1 MTRII
6 TRIIFF
12 ISAFTCLKTNAQDP
26 HFSQYFNTPLYVN
39 PANAGNGIEYMR
51 ATLIYR
57 NQWASVATPFVTEGF
72 MIDKTV
78 NRLGFG
84 FFAVKNSAGK
94 ASLKQLNLAGVL
106 SYNQPLGENNQVSGA
121 LQIGMLHKSFDPSE
135 MTFDSQFNEDI
146 GFDPSVSSG
155 EEFTYTSITRPDA
168 GIGFMWQHGFGNK
181 KINFKPFA
189 GFSFNHIN
197 KPSETF
203 IVSGN
208 KLPVK
213 SNFNFGAGIMLKD
226 NLELRPSVLYM
237 TQGHFHELNFGAV
250 AGFTMENNNKFQVGL
265 YDRSNDALIV
275 YAGYQV
281 SQVFIGTSYD
291 INMSGLKQA
300 SHGSGGFE
308 ITLSYI
314 PKARKKSKAPEPKK
328 TQKTALHKT
337 PQKVQKAEK
346 KISIPQVEQTVSIPE
361 KLEAVPINPVIEK
374 PIVREK
380 PQEQTPVAAVPPKEE
395 VKPVNPVVEKPIVK
409 EKPQEQTP
417 VAVAPPKEEVKPV
430 IKEKIVPVVAKE
442 ISAVKES
449 KTETPSKLQKPVEV
463 KENVKEAPIEFSAVP
478 KETKV
483 IAPPGKAEEHNTV
496 LPKSHTVYLDV
507 NKKAIAAETKAREE
521 NQNLDTD
528 GDGIPDKE
536 DHCPYIKGG
545 KPTQGCPDSDGD
557 GIQDMMDECPME
569 PGTPKN
575 FGCPEIKPTVD
586 NSALIK
592 KFNNIEFE
600 TGSSKIKTA
609 DIYDIIEYAI
619 DLLYQY
625 PASRVLLSGHTDSEG
640 NNLFNMH
647 LSEKR
652 NMIVKNYM
660 MKKGIDSSRIQIVNY
675 GETMPLDDNTTA
687 AGRAK
692 NRRVEVNILRN
703 QVK

>member
-1 MTRII
+1 MTRTI

-12 ISAFTCLKTNAQDP
+12 ISAFGCLNLKAQDP
-26 HFSQYFNTPLYVN
+26 HFSQYFNAPLFVN

-72 MIDKTV
+72 MVDKTV

-84 FFAVKNSAGK
+84 FLVVKNSAGK
-94 ASLKQLNLAGVL
+94 ASLKQLNLAGAL
-106 SYNQPLGENNQVSGA
+106 SYNQPLREDNQITGA
-121 LQIGMLHKSFDPSE
+121 LQIGMLHKSFDPNE
-135 MTFDSQFNEDI
+135 MTFDSQFNEDT
-146 GFDPSVSSG
+146 GFDPSISSG
-155 EEFTYTSITRPDA
+155 EIYTYTSMTRPDV

-181 KINFKPFA
+181 KINFKPYGGISFA
-189 GFSFNHIN
+189 HIN

-203 IVSGN
+203 IASDN

-213 SNFNFGAGIMLKD
+213 STLNMGAGIMLKD

-237 TQGHFHELNFGAV
+237 TQEHFHEFNIGAL

-265 YDRSNDALIV
+265 YDRSNDAVIF

-281 SQVFIGTSYD
+281 NQMFIGTSYD
-291 INMSGLKQA
+291 INISKLNEA
-300 SHGSGGFE
+300 SHSHGGFE
-308 ITLSYI
+308 ISISYI
-314 PKARKKSKAPEPKK
+314 PKAKKKSKDPEPKK
-328 TQKTALHKT
+328 TSVHKA

-346 KISIPQVEQTVSIPE
+346 KTAVPAIEQTVTLPE
-361 KLEAVPINPVIEK
+361 KLEVV
-374 PIVREK
+374 
-380 PQEQTPVAAVPPKEE
+380 
-395 VKPVNPVVEKPIVK
+395 PVNPVVERPAEQAPVIAIAPKDEVKAAKAEAITPAAPKNISAIEEKKIEIPLETKPQTEKMKPIE
-409 EKPQEQTP
+409 EKKTEPES
-417 VAVAPPKEEVKPV
+417 
-430 IKEKIVPVVAKE
+430 IVP
-442 ISAVKES
+442 
-449 KTETPSKLQKPVEV
+449 
-463 KENVKEAPIEFSAVP
+463 EAPIEFSSP
-478 KETKV
+478 GKETTIEKHV
-483 IAPPGKAEEHNTV
+483 DAPVQKPTEKTAV
-496 LPKSHTVYLDV
+496 LPKSHTVYIDITTNTV
-507 NKKAIAAETKAREE
+507 TPETKPDST
-521 NQNLDTD
+521 NKIFDTD

-545 KPTQGCPDSDGD
+545 KLTQGCPDSDGD

-569 PGTPKN
+569 PGTQKN
-575 FGCPEIKPTVD
+575 FGCPEIKPAVD
-586 NSALIK
+586 EAALIK

-619 DLLYQY
+619 DILYEY
-625 PASRVLLSGHTDSEG
+625 PNSHVILSGHTDNEG
-640 NNLFNMH
+640 NDLFNMH

-660 MKKGIDSSRIQIVNY
+660 MKKGIAESRIQIVNY
-675 GETMPLDDNTTA
+675 GETMPLNDNTTA

-703 QVK
+703 ITK